1 MATPPPS
8 SSTEPETSLE
18 ELYPYEDP
26 GSIPEPG
33 SINKLISDNTKF
45 KTALIVIESCILFV
59 TVGII
64 ILNILGKRHDSISNI
79 VVGSIILLVPAI
91 IAYFFESQVDLPAEE
106 NGLNDQESIN
116 TLYDRRIIQK
126 VVYSTFL
133 LVVALGI
140 FGNTIVSKEK
150 GTSVVA
156 LIISIMIILSFSF
169 LIPYFLD
176 ELVDFKILRKFGI
189 PMVLL
194 IYTMFFRVMYRYV
207 SRQNKNFNMLM
218 GFVFFVLFGVSVY
231 SVIKTNVLIV
241 LFISFLILFFMTTKK
256 YYDNYGLHVKHHAI
270 WVPIIFL
277 VFTIGTGLLR
287 LFVFNEITEISV
299 DEDTITTF
307 HLTNNINVSDNCK
320 SVLYDKSII
329 NWDEKRVTITFDI
342 LLNSLDESKTLITCG
357 GDGDVTDWEI
367 KFDKPN
373 ESINLSYNGIDQSLS
388 IPLTSDII
396 KVTKTTIST
405 VESSENIAYSHCFQ
419 KCDIVDGEYTGDGC
433 TEGDGW
439 CEDESRL
446 IQSMTDN
453 LVYVHCP
460 IYPGCEEVED
470 PIVITPPPDKY
481 TLSVTLIV
489 NSNEG
494 GSGTITF
501 YHNDDKSNNE
511 KLTEQSIYLESMVP
525 PTKWSKNL
533 NVLNYKTIENFQYCQ
548 YPLID
553 KNYPITTLILISI
566 ITTIGIVSIIHPKLR
581 RGLFGSKVVS
591 FDVPRA
597 YHNLM
602 Q

>member
-45 KTALIVIESCILFV
+45 KTVLIVIESCILFV

-194 IYTMFFRVMYRYV
+194 IYTIFFGVMSMYV

-241 LFISFLILFFMTTKK
+241 LFISFLILFFITTKK